1 MSNRTNEN
9 IDFKSP
15 LVHFSYETRR
25 KQSLRVSGAENRSKR
40 VIRDQSKVAELGP
53 SGVTSRPG
61 FQCGIVTD
69 QANVGALSSREDLE
83 KMARRRFQRGSVLL
97 RGKRKQ
103 KWVGRW
109 REDVID
115 KQGKLVRINRK
126 EVLGTKGEFPTKKLA
141 LRELERRIAPINNAN
156 YRALRTATFA
166 EFAEIWKNNALTQHK
181 QSTQLAV
188 RSQLKKWLVPSLGAY
203 AMREI
208 RGQAIQVFVQSCS
221 LAPKSCRNLV
231 LTLLIM
237 WKSAKGWDYVSHD
250 PFEGLVLPKTTR
262 RPRFFFTLDEIQR
275 IIAAASGSLKSFY
288 WLAAETGMRA
298 GELCG
303 LRIEDVDLE
312 QCLVNVKQSVWRGKI
327 QTPKTVNSIRQFAIS
342 PKLTSHLRAYLSTW
356 RPNLLNLVFAT
367 KNGTPWDQNLV
378 VKRKLHPL
386 LESLGIRRCGLHAFR
401 HTNGSLMDRLNAPMK
416 IRRERLGH
424 APGSNVTLAI
434 YTHTVGEDDRLVA
447 GQLGEML
454 CPNVAKLAQEKT
466 FAESEGVVIQ

>member
-1 MSNRTNEN
+1 MDRPKPGIVALGEAT
-9 IDFKSP
+9 P
-15 LVHFSYETRR
+15 LLT
-25 KQSLRVSGAENRSKR
+25 Q
-40 VIRDQSKVAELGP
+40 D
-53 SGVTSRPG
+53 
-61 FQCGIVTD
+61 CGIVPD
-69 QANVGALSSREDLE
+69 QANAGALSSREELE

-109 REDVID
+109 REDVIN

-126 EVLGTKGEFPTKKLA
+126 EVLGTKSDFPTKKLA
-141 LRELERRIAPINNAN
+141 MRELELRIAPINSIN

-188 RSQLKKWLVPSLGAY
+188 RSQLKKWLVPYFGSY
-203 AMREI
+203 AMRDVG
-208 RGQAIQVFVQSCS
+208 GQAIQMFVQHCS

-231 LTLLIM
+231 LTLRMM
-237 WKSAKGWDYVSHD
+237 WSSAKAWGYVSHD
-250 PFEGLVLPKTTR
+250 PFEGLVLPKVVR
-262 RPRFFFTLDEIQR
+262 RARFFFALDEIQR
-275 IIAAASGSLKSFY
+275 IIAAANGPFKSFC

-303 LRIEDVDLE
+303 LRIEDLDLG
-312 QCLVNVKQSVWRGKI
+312 QCCVNIRQSVWRGKV
-327 QTPKTVNSIRQFAIS
+327 QTPKTANSIRRFAIS
-342 PKLTSHLRAYLSTW
+342 PKLASHLRAYLSTW

-386 LESLGIRRCGLHAFR
+386 LKSLGIRRCGLHAFR

-416 IRRERLGH
+416 IRQERFGH
-424 APGSNVTLAI
+424 APGSSLTLGI
-434 YTHTVGEDDRLVA
+434 YTHTVEEDDRRVA
-447 GQLGEML
+447 EQLGEML

-466 FAESEGVVIQ
+466 FAGSEGVVIQ